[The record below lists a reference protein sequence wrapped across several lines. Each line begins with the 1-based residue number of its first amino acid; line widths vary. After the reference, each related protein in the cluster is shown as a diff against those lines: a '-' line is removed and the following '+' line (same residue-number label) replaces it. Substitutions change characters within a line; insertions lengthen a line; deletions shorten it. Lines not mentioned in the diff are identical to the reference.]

1 MKFSIQA
8 NNWLIPID
16 IFGSVKKGKLN
27 VFSLVP
33 DGITVREANE
43 LLNSSECT
51 KQTITTEKMTTTGL
65 ETGTKTKPTDITS
78 NNSLS
83 TESGQRTTPIPI
95 TTETEQPTLAPCDA
109 VCQSEIQETM
119 YEAFTLGKSCKAE
132 ELPSEAVF
140 V

>member
-1 MKFSIQA
+1 MFLLA
-8 NNWLIPID
+8 
-16 IFGSVKKGKLN
+16 
-27 VFSLVP
+27 P

-95 TTETEQPTLAPCDA
+95 TTETETEPTLAPCDA
-109 VCQSEIQETM
+109 VCQSAIQETM